1 MEQYIQ
7 KEEDR
12 DSLSLYFREKALVD
26 PILEKS
32 EEKALFIELRKT
44 KDEERK
50 REITEKL
57 IHHGLRLVVLIS
69 KDYERFGLERED
81 LISEGNIGL
90 QIAVERYDPTNVCK
104 FSYYAGIWIR
114 QKMTRALTNKSR
126 TIRLPNRV
134 VSLKIAMLKYKTK
147 FSKKFSRSPEVE
159 DYCAEFKVCER
170 RVKEVLDCEFS
181 SQSLNSFT
189 VGKNGDKVELG
200 HTLLDSSAFRADEVA
215 MSKEKLELLVV
226 FLNKLDNKEKDIIS
240 RRFGLD
246 NHEPTT
252 LEAIGKNYDVT
263 RERIRQIEA
272 QVIAKL
278 KDMMSKEMKI
288 NA

>member
-1 MEQYIQ
+1 MEQYTQ

-44 KDEERK
+44 KDEKRK
-50 REITEKL
+50 MEITEKL

-69 KDYERFGLERED
+69 KDYERFGLERGD

-90 QIAVERYDPTNVCK
+90 QIAVNRYDPTQTCK

-170 RVKEVLDCEFS
+170 RVKEVLDCDFS
-181 SQSLNSFT
+181 SRSLNSFT

-200 HTLLDSSAFRADEVA
+200 NTLLDSSAFRADYAA
-215 MSKEKLELLVV
+215 MSKENLELLFV
-226 FLNKLDNKEKDIIS
+226 FINKLDNKEKDIIS
-240 RRFGLD
+240 RRFGLEK
-246 NHEPTT
+246 HEPTT

-272 QVIAKL
+272 KALLKL
-278 KDMMSKEMKI
+278 KEMMRKEMAI
-288 NA
+288 NT